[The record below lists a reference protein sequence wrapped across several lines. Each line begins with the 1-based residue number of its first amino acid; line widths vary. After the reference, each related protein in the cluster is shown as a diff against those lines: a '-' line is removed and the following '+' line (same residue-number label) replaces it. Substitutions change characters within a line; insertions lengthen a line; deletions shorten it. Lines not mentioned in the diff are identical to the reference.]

1 MMAISAKME
10 INQPISRGIFL
21 GAAWVKHGTWMNI
34 RNRGEIALCAMG
46 LHPAQMGQGGASLSL
61 RKGRAVLPHLPG
73 PPLLLLAD
81 SIATYA
87 R

>member
-1 MMAISAKME
+1 
-10 INQPISRGIFL
+10 
-21 GAAWVKHGTWMNI
+21 MNI
-34 RNRGEIALCAMG
+34 RNRGEFALCAMG

-61 RKGRAVLPHLPG
+61 WKGRTVVPHLPG

-81 SIATYA
+81 SIATMPDKMSDHARIYA